1 MSAAKVI
8 VTYNSE
14 QAKSVTQTIN
24 RHTGRPTRKDR
35 AGVLR
40 QGGDQGGR
48 PIGLTAQEMGMES
61 GAYEKW
67 KESLRNWGQQQVEQI
82 LSSQTG
88 IDMSLNLLN
97 DVDGFDKFES
107 KLANPELHP

>member
-1 MSAAKVI
+1 MKM
-8 VTYNSE
+8 E
-14 QAKSVTQTIN
+14 GKS
-24 RHTGRPTRKDR
+24 G
-35 AGVLR
+35 
-40 QGGDQGGR
+40 
-48 PIGLTAQEMGMES
+48 
-61 GAYEKW
+61 
-67 KESLRNWGQQQVEQI
+67 NWGQQQVEQI